1 MDTDVL
7 VVGAGPTGL
16 MLTHELRVG
25 GVSAVLVDRLPERSE
40 LSRAGGVHPRTMEV
54 LDQRGLLE
62 PLLATGDY
70 PVSSGHFAGRPLDI
84 EDLDSRLPGRFI
96 PQTVIEDFLTD
107 RLADHGIGIRRAHE
121 LVGLAADADG
131 VTATLRHGTTTG
143 TVRSAFLVAADG
155 AHSTVR
161 ALLGIAFPGRPGTDT
176 ALVADVRL
184 HDTRPSR
191 PEPGPGGLGQ
201 SHTVAADGTWAMQFP
216 LGGDLRRL
224 ALGGPAHALPRE
236 TPVTGEE
243 IRAGLDTVYGPGVEL
258 VEQRY
263 AYRITNAA
271 RQVAD
276 YRHGRV
282 FLAGDAAHIHLPI
295 GGQGMNTGL
304 QDAVNLGWKLAATVH
319 GWAPQ
324 DLLDTYQSERH
335 PVAAR
340 VLRIVQAQGLL
351 MDWAGTGAADLAATG
366 ELFDTLL
373 QLPDTRRYL
382 AARMAG
388 LDIHYPMPGQ
398 PGHPL
403 LGRRAPDLRL
413 TTPDGPVRLH
423 ALLRTGRG
431 LLLDPSGGTDLAL
444 VCRRWKDRV
453 DLVPTDTATDA
464 LLIRPD
470 GHVCWAAPGPHPSEH
485 LERALRRWFGRG

>member
-16 MLTHELRVG
+16 MLTHELRVA
-25 GVSAVLVDRLPERSE
+25 GVSAVVVDRLPERSE

-70 PVSSGHFAGRPLDI
+70 PVSPGHFAGRLFDPADH
-84 EDLDSRLPGRFI
+84 DSRLPGRFI
-96 PQTVIEDFLTD
+96 PQTVVEDFLTD
-107 RLADHGIGIRRAHE
+107 RLAGHGVGVRRAHE
-121 LVGLAADADG
+121 LVGLAADEDG
-131 VTATLRHGTTTG
+131 VTATLRHGSTTR

-161 ALLGIAFPGRPGTDT
+161 RLLGIAFPGRPGTDT

-184 HDTRPSR
+184 RDTRPSR
-191 PEPGPGGLGQ
+191 PAAAGQ
-201 SHTVAADGTWAMQFP
+201 SHTTAADGSWAMQFP

-224 ALGGPAHALPRE
+224 ALGGPAHSLPRE
-236 TPVTGEE
+236 IPVTEEE
-243 IRAGLDTVYGPGVEL
+243 IRAGLRTVYGPGVDL

-263 AYRITNAA
+263 TYRITNAA

-295 GGQGMNTGL
+295 GGLGMNTGL
-304 QDAVNLGWKLAATVH
+304 QDAVNLGWKLAAAVH

-324 DLLDTYQSERH
+324 GLLDSYQSERH
-335 PVAAR
+335 PVAAG
-340 VLRIVQAQGLL
+340 VLRIVQAQSLL
-351 MDWAGTGAADLAATG
+351 MDWAGTGGPDVAATR

-373 QLPDTRRYL
+373 QLPDTRRHL

-388 LDIHYPMPGQ
+388 LDIRYPMPGA

-403 LGRRAPDLRL
+403 LGRRAPDLDL
-413 TTPDGPVRLH
+413 TGAQGPVRLH
-423 ALLRTGRG
+423 ALLRAGRG
-431 LLLDPSGGTDLAL
+431 LLLDPSGGSDLAA
-444 VCRRWKDRV
+444 VARGWKDRV
-453 DLVPTDTATDA
+453 DRVPTSTATDA

-470 GHVCWAAPGPHPSEH
+470 GHVCWAAARPYPSEP
-485 LERALRRWFGRG
+485 LAGALRRWFGEG